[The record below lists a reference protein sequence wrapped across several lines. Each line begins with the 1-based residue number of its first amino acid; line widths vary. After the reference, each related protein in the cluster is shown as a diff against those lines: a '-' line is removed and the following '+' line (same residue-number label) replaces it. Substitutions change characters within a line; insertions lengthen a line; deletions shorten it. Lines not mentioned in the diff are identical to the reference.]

1 MNLSHFLHQ
10 ISISLNVEKKIITK
24 ILKYNNLAFQTLQN
38 QTLQNQIPHFISYVS

>member
-10 ISISLNVEKKIITK
+10 ISISLKCQKKDNKK

-38 QTLQNQIPHFISYVS
+38 QKLQNQIPHFISYVS